1 MNLSWEPSS
10 DESQPVAVAREV
22 AQPSN
27 YRLVYMTR
35 SEDGSEQDPDSVLPA
50 ASYVASSAGGLPV
63 TKQARSE
70 PSGFGAAKI
79 SLPPGNK
86 WQFEPLPPPAGPDD
100 KIKREIFVVT
110 GPSGS
115 GKSYWIRSYVRNYL
129 KLFPKHSVFLISSLS
144 HDDTLDAVKELQRID
159 TDKLVANPPKDV
171 KTWTNSLLLIDDV
184 EGLDA
189 AKAAAVQ
196 RVQDMVASEGRHT
209 GTTLIRASHLST
221 DYKRTRLLLQEAHGF
236 ILFPQAG
243 AHSQYTYL
251 LTKYGGMEKKVVANL
266 LATPTRWILVHH
278 TAPRYVLTPSTIYL
292 LS

>member
-10 DESQPVAVAREV
+10 DESVAVAVARET
-22 AQPSN
+22 ANPSN
-27 YRLVYMTR
+27 YRVVYM
-35 SEDGSEQDPDSVLPA
+35 SPA
-50 ASYVASSAGGLPV
+50 PEHMDEAGPAPATSYVAHHDAGLPLA
-63 TKQARSE
+63 TKRAHA
-70 PSGFGAAKI
+70 PANFGAAKL
-79 SLPPGNK
+79 SLPPGGK
-86 WQFEPLPPPAGPDD
+86 WQFEPLPPPPSDD
-100 KIKREIFVVT
+100 GKVKREIYVVT

-115 GKSYWIRSYVRNYL
+115 GKSYWVRSYVRNYT
-129 KLFPKHSVFLISSLS
+129 KLMPRHDVYLISSLS
-144 HDDTLDAVKELQRID
+144 HDDTLDAVKELKRID

-171 KTWTNSLLLIDDV
+171 KTWTNSLVIIDDV

-189 AKAAAVQ
+189 TKAAAVQ
-196 RVQDMVASEGRHT
+196 RVQDMIASEGRHT

-236 ILFPQAG
+236 VLFPQAG

-251 LTKYGGMEKKVVANL
+251 LTKYGGMDKKLVQNL

-278 TAPRYVLTPSTIYL
+278 TAPRFVLTPNQIYL